1 MKAYWNNLSLIGKIK
16 LIVTILILI
25 LLSTFIYQ
33 NLHKVSVNLFS
44 FTWELTLSVLL
55 LIITAFGFIVARLTD
70 VFVMSKKN
78 KEIKLLKKEIQNLKQ
93 LNKNKEA

>member
-93 LNKNKEA
+93 LNKNKEV